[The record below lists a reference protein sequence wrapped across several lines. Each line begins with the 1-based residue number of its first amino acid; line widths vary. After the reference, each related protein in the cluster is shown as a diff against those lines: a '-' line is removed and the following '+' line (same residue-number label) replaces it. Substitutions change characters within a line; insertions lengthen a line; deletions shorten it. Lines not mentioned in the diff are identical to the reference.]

1 MPCIDDGI
9 AVECLIDI
17 QEEIV
22 SEREQVAQCLEG
34 RMHGHYRE
42 SESGNGE

>member
-17 QEEIV
+17 RGETVMKQWGV
-22 SEREQVAQCLEG
+22 REGGDMTGKA
-34 RMHGHYRE
+34 
-42 SESGNGE
+42 N